1 MTPAD
6 KAKIFLEALP
16 YVQRFRDASFV
27 VKYGGAVM
35 DDTELVRQTLRDLVL
50 LEAVGIQVV
59 LIHGGGP
66 AIGRA
71 LKEAGIS
78 WSFVDGLRV
87 TDAPTMRIIER
98 VLATEVGP
106 AIVEILESLG
116 GAARQ
121 VLGQEVFTV
130 KPLAA
135 TGSSEAKRPLG
146 FVGEPISVDGQA
158 IQSLMAKRVIPVV
171 SPLGRG
177 EDGHLYNINADTA
190 AGFLAGALR
199 AEKLVYLTDVDGVLR
214 DPQDPKSTISVLTPK
229 DVAVLRERGVLQG
242 GMLPKIESALRALH
256 SGVGKVHL
264 LDGRIPHALLLE
276 VFTDSG
282 IGTELIL

>member
-16 YVQRFRDASFV
+16 YVQRFRNARFV
-27 VKYGGAVM
+27 VKYGGAAM
-35 DDTELVRQTLRDLVL
+35 DDPELVRHTLRDVVL

-78 WSFVDGLRV
+78 SSFVDGLRV
-87 TDAPTMRIIER
+87 TDAATMQVIER
-98 VLATEVGP
+98 VLCRELGP
-106 AIVEILESLG
+106 ALVEMIESLG
-116 GAARQ
+116 GKARQ
-121 VLGQEVFTV
+121 VLGQGVFSV
-130 KPLAA
+130 KPFGRTEPHGGKGA
-135 TGSSEAKRPLG
+135 LG
-146 FVGEPISVDGQA
+146 FVGEPDSVNGKLTE
-158 IQSLMAKRVIPVV
+158 SLLAESVIPVV
-171 SPLGRG
+171 SPLGHG
-177 EDGHLYNINADTA
+177 EDGDLYNINADTA
-190 AGFLAGALR
+190 AGCLAGALR
-199 AEKLVYLTDVDGVLR
+199 AEKLVYLTDVNGVLR

-229 DVAVLRERGVLQG
+229 DVAVLQERGVLRG
-242 GMLPKIESALRALH
+242 GMLPKVQSALAALRA
-256 SGVGKVHL
+256 GVGKVHL

-282 IGTELIL
+282 VGTELIL

>member
-16 YVQRFRDASFV
+16 YVQRFRNARFV
-27 VKYGGAVM
+27 VKYGGAAM
-35 DDTELVRQTLRDLVL
+35 DDAELVRHTLRDLVL
-50 LEAVGIQVV
+50 LEAVGIHVV

-78 WSFVDGLRV
+78 SSFVEGLRI
-87 TDAPTMRIIER
+87 TDAATLQVIER
-98 VLATEVGP
+98 VLCHEVGP
-106 AIVEILESLG
+106 ALVGTLESLG
-116 GAARQ
+116 GKARQ
-121 VLGQEVFTV
+121 LLGQGVFSV
-130 KPLAA
+130 KPLGM
-135 TGSSEAKRPLG
+135 TGFHGEQSTLG
-146 FVGEPISVDGQA
+146 FVGEPDSVNEKSID
-158 IQSLMAKRVIPVV
+158 SLLAERVIPVI

-177 EDGHLYNINADTA
+177 KDGQLYNINADTA
-190 AGFLAGALR
+190 AGCLASALR
-199 AEKLVYLTDVDGVLR
+199 AEKLVYLTDVNGVLR

-229 DVAVLRERGVLQG
+229 DVAVLQERAVLRG
-242 GMLPKIESALRALH
+242 GMLPKVQSALAALRA
-256 SGVGKVHL
+256 GVGKVHL

-282 IGTELIL
+282 VGTELVL

>member
-16 YVQRFRDASFV
+16 YVQRFRNARFV
-27 VKYGGAVM
+27 VKYGGAAM
-35 DDTELVRQTLRDLVL
+35 DDAELVRHTLRDVVL

-78 WSFVDGLRV
+78 SSFVDGLRV
-87 TDAPTMRIIER
+87 TDAATMQVIER
-98 VLATEVGP
+98 VLSRELGP
-106 AIVEILESLG
+106 AMVEMLDGLG
-116 GAARQ
+116 GKARQ
-121 VLGQEVFTV
+121 VLGQEVFCA
-130 KPLAA
+130 KPFGMAG
-135 TGSSEAKRPLG
+135 TRGDKISLG
-146 FVGEPISVDGQA
+146 FVGEPASVSA
-158 IQSLMAKRVIPVV
+158 KSIESLLAERVIPVV

-190 AGFLAGALR
+190 AGCLAGALR
-199 AEKLVYLTDVDGVLR
+199 AEKLVYLTDVNGVLR

-229 DVAVLRERGVLQG
+229 DVAVLQDRGVLKG
-242 GMLPKIESALRALH
+242 GMLPKVQSALTALRA
-256 SGVGKVHL
+256 GVGKVHL

-282 IGTELIL
+282 VGTELVL